1 MALPPH
7 ERGPICKMAEFSKKI
22 KNSLPPHKWKKNL
35 LSDSIVYFKKKLD
48 IWLWLWILFYFSI
61 GNRAFEFF
69 KYILESI
76 NPSMYICIFTGL
88 WIRSVGPRAGQILRY
103 SNYEKVL
110 RYSSFLFPYIYA
122 RRLYDY
128 NDGRIGNNFIKN

>member
-1 MALPPH
+1 MSGALYAKWRNFQKKLKILYLH
-7 ERGPICKMAEFSKKI
+7 TSEKKI
-22 KNSLPPHKWKKNL
+22 FFPTPLYIL
-35 LSDSIVYFKKKLD
+35 KKKLD

-128 NDGRIGNNFIKN
+128 NDGRIGNKFIKH